1 MFLIKGYLV
10 HYYESLMVD
19 ADTREKAV
27 DIYNKKFEEG
37 ELEEHSQDLDLEIMQ
52 IDGENEK
59 ESK

>member
-10 HYYESLMVD
+10 HYYESIMIDV
-19 ADTREKAV
+19 DTREQAIS
-27 DIYNKKFEEG
+27 IYNRKFEGG

-59 ESK
+59 EKK